1 MFNVLEYNLNAQ
13 NAVEAPRFQTRHL
26 ISSFDNHAW
35 NRGDLILDERMP
47 PVTTGEIYWGA
58 VPFVLIQCLAV
69 ALVIGFPAL
78 VMHYK
83 GAAGQIDPSKIQIEI
98 PQLDMPPPPLD
109 FGPPARP

>member
-1 MFNVLEYNLNAQ
+1 MERRRLGA
-13 NAVEAPRFQTRHL
+13 
-26 ISSFDNHAW
+26 S
-35 NRGDLILDERMP
+35 GLDVSALSLGSMTFGSGMP

-109 FGPPARP
+109 FGPPARPQ